1 MDNRPERHDA
11 RGINFLVRHV
21 VVTFD
26 VIDAH
31 GLGDSGLLIE
41 IEHVALEVRIIDN
54 PSEIAFEMAVINDVE
69 PNQCAKQA
77 PVRFD
82 DPFAKQVATIRQA
95 LFHFVERIEQFL
107 ASSFVDPLSR
117 CETGAVNAVVDIL
130 IKKIV

>member
-41 IEHVALEVRIIDN
+41 IKHVALELRIIDN
-54 PSEIAFEMAVINDVE
+54 PSEIAFEMAVINDIE
-69 PNQCAKQA
+69 PDERAKQA
-77 PVRFD
+77 PIGFHDALAEQITTV
-82 DPFAKQVATIRQA
+82 RQA
-95 LFHFVERIEQFL
+95 LFHFAERVEQFL

-117 CETGAVNAVVDIL
+117 RKTGAVNAVVDVL
-130 IKKIV
+130 VKKIV